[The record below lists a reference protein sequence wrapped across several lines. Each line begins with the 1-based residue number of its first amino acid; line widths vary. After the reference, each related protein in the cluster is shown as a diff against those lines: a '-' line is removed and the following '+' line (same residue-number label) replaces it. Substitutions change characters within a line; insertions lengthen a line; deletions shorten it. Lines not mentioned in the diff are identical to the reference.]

1 MDKTIPFYIEVTST
15 SGTTPSVNFWSTG
28 DVTLDSMEISTDLVT
43 WTTLTPSS
51 GRKYVLINN
60 ATVGDK
66 VYIRA
71 KPTLGTYCT
80 DESYGNSYG
89 YYYGSSCHIKIGGNI
104 LSLFY
109 GSNFTGNETSFIEG
123 TRNCEYLFGSS
134 NVDDASELILT
145 PTTLTGSCYIKMFQY
160 CRSLEKAP
168 AIPQATITS
177 GFPYDYMFQW
187 CDSLESITIE
197 NTNIRNSD
205 YILYG
210 MAPKTIVYKKEG
222 VTTPSN
228 PNNLTVVTLK
238 NTPFN
243 VADAKQWSI
252 NGKNVKRV
260 TDIRG
265 RIMWGK
271 PIDYTEPF
279 YVENITQSTET
290 FTLSKPSGTNTY
302 TIEYST
308 DMVSWDVLGSIS
320 CGGSLTRTL
329 NPGDKIYLRADT
341 RATASPNGMFNIT
354 GVSKVGGNTMS
365 LIYGSSFTGN
375 ETTFYNGGAVEN
387 FASLFA
393 NNTSLVNAGEL
404 LLPAT
409 TVYIGGYYRM
419 FYQCSSLRLAPA
431 ILPATSIG
439 SNAYDSM
446 FYQCSSLKKSPSIL
460 ASEIPSYG
468 CDSMFYGCTQLEQ
481 VTCLCTSFEGSPGS
495 DTNLWM
501 VGVSQTGTFYKSA
514 SMNDWPTGT
523 SGIPSGWTVIDL

>member
-1 MDKTIPFYIEVTST
+1 MDRSTPFYMEAVEVTPGYQAKFRFYPGADDEIQFDTIEV
-15 SGTTPSVNFWSTG
+15 
-28 DVTLDSMEISTDLVT
+28 STDLLT
-43 WTTLTPSS
+43 WTTPVRDGS
-51 GRKYVLINN
+51 YHVLLDNVS
-60 ATVGDK
+60 VGDR
-66 VYIRA
+66 VYVRA
-71 KPTLGTYCT
+71 KPADETYFKT
-80 DESYGNSYG
+80 YGG
-89 YYYGSSCHIKIGGNI
+89 HFTPFRCDAKIGGNI

-109 GSNFTGNETSFIEG
+109 GSNFTGDETSFIEG
-123 TRNCEYLFGSS
+123 TNSNCRSIFRGGIT
-134 NVDDASELILT
+134 DASELLLT
-145 PTTLTGSCYIKMFQY
+145 PITLSPYCYQRMFEGCTG
-160 CRSLEKAP
+160 LTKAP
-168 AIPQATITS
+168 TITQAAIQ
-177 GFPYDYMFQW
+177 GGYPYDYMFQR

-222 VTTPSN
+222 VTTPGNPSN
-228 PNNLTVVTLK
+228 CTVVTLK

-260 TDIRG
+260 MDIRG
-265 RIMWGK
+265 RVIWGK

-279 YVENITQSTET
+279 YVENISQSNET
-290 FTLSKPSGTNTY
+290 LTITKPNGNNTY
-302 TIEYST
+302 TIEYSADKT
-308 DMVSWDVLGSIS
+308 NWSTLGTIAKN
-320 CGGSLTRTL
+320 GTLTKSLAS
-329 NPGDKIYLRADT
+329 GDKIYLRVDT

-393 NNTSLVNAGEL
+393 NNTSLANAGEL

-409 TVYIGGYYRM
+409 TVYISGYYRM

-460 ASEIPSYG
+460 VSEIPAYG

-481 VTCLCTSFEGSPGS
+481 VTCLCTSFEGTPGG

-501 VGVSQTGTFYKSA
+501 VGVSQTGTFYKNA
-514 SMNDWPTGT
+514 SMNDWPTGV
-523 SGIPSGWTVIDL
+523 SGIPEGWTVVNI